1 MEFPMTS
8 CGCFECIVGM
18 TGDMQGFIVVNREY
32 PGMTPLGMKFSTLA
46 GSVGGGMQTPGFLGV
61 GRKFLLSKKFIR
73 ANGGF
78 HRIMWMPKELKEA
91 MAADLKKRCEELGTP
106 EFFDKIATEENC
118 ETAEALIEFAQK
130 VDHPALKMNPL
141 MG

>member
-1 MEFPMTS
+1 MTS
-8 CGCFECIVGM
+8 CGCFECIVAI
-18 TGDMQGFIVVNREY
+18 TPDMQGFIVVNREH

-46 GSVGGGMQTPGFLGV
+46 GSVGGGMQTPGFLGI

-91 MAADLKKRCEELGTP
+91 MADDLKKRCEELGTP
-106 EFFDKIATEENC
+106 EFFDMIATEENATTPEELMEWC
-118 ETAEALIEFAQK
+118 QK
-130 VDHPALKMNPL
+130 VGHLALKLQPL
-141 MG
+141 M

>member
-1 MEFPMTS
+1 
-8 CGCFECIVGM
+8 
-18 TGDMQGFIVVNREY
+18 
-32 PGMTPLGMKFSTLA
+32 
-46 GSVGGGMQTPGFLGV
+46 MQTPGFLGV

-91 MAADLKKRCEELGTP
+91 MSKDLKKRCEELETP
-106 EFFDKIATEENC
+106 DFFDKIATEEDC
-118 ETAEALIEFAQK
+118 TTSEELMEFCAK
-130 VDHPALKMNPL
+130 VDHPALKMPPL